1 MDSQPRPELS
11 LARLVGRQE
20 RAPRDAVHSNC
31 IYGRERPEQ
40 RFRKEKPMPSLIS
53 RVRLLAICMQICVLL
68 PACLAVGSPSFARS
82 NFDGD
87 WSVFIQTRGGACPPS
102 VRYPVAITN
111 GIVSNAGD
119 VPAAVQGRVGPSGA
133 VRVTVQS
140 GGSWASGS
148 GRLGATSG
156 SGIWRGQGTNGVCQG
171 TWQAQRR
178 SLGAEAMQGRAPI
191 YNYAPGRPRQYYPSR

>member
-1 MDSQPRPELS
+1 
-11 LARLVGRQE
+11 
-20 RAPRDAVHSNC
+20 
-31 IYGRERPEQ
+31 
-40 RFRKEKPMPSLIS
+40 MPSLIY
-53 RVRLLAICMQICVLL
+53 RIRWLAICLQICVLV

-82 NFDGD
+82 NFDGE
-87 WSVFIQTRGGACPPS
+87 WSVSVETRGGACTPS

-119 VPAAVQGRVGPSGA
+119 IPATVQGRVAPSGA

-156 SGIWRGQGTNGVCQG
+156 SGVWRGQGTTGLCEG

-178 SLGAEAMQGRAPI
+178 SYGAQVMERGGAPT
-191 YNYAPGRPRQYYPSR
+191 YNYAPERPRQYYYPSR